1 MPLRWISYITTAK
14 FAFEGSSWA
23 LYGFDRGPLT
33 CPEVASSGLGV
44 GAPDASHCPTP
55 AEVIDTLEVHGSY
68 WTSILVLALHVLVL
82 RVLGYIVLRYRL
94 REPK

>member
-14 FAFEGSSWA
+14 FAFEGSTWA
-23 LYGFDRGPLT
+23 LYGFDRGALT
-33 CPEVASSGLGV
+33 CARECHSGLGQ
-44 GAPDASHCPTP
+44 DANHCPTP
-55 AEVIDTLEVHGSY
+55 AEVIATLEVHGSY

-82 RVLGYIVLRYRL
+82 RVLGYMVLRYRL